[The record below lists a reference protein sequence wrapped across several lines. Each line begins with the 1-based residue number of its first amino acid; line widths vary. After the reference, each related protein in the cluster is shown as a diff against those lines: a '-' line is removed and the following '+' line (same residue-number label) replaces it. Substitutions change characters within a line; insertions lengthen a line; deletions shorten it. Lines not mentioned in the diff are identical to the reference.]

1 MFLLATKDLGV
12 IYCSPRLRRVIT
24 GDEPKEAPREI
35 LTYVHPDERADLVAA
50 IAAHSE
56 AIAPL
61 RLRIRLRDHLGAF
74 RAVEWRIRQS
84 GDELLC
90 EVHEQPPAG
99 LSATL
104 EEAEREIINLVVN
117 DAALEEILTRAC
129 SLFEEF
135 VPGALCS
142 VLLVNHTN
150 TALIPGA
157 APSLPKE
164 YMDALNGLEIGPNVG
179 CCGTAV
185 AEKKV
190 IITQDIETDPKW
202 AQFRALASPHGLRS
216 CWSTPL
222 LNLRRQ
228 AVGTFAVYHKEP
240 HLPPLTELHVAR
252 ELSSAVQIAIAWRI
266 DRKELLAA
274 QGRADDANAAKSAFL
289 AKMSHEL
296 RTPLNAIIGFSD
308 VLRSDASGRISEA
321 KRKEYFD
328 FINQSGTNLL
338 AMVDGLLDLSRIE
351 AGKAAMLEGSFALSA
366 LLHECLT
373 YLEAGGRNKIPQI
386 AISGVPEGL
395 MVAGDRLAIGRVFL
409 NILSNAVKHT
419 PESGTI
425 SVSACAGDGFTKL
438 VFCDTGKGI
447 PKEHLS
453 RLGQPYARVSSESS
467 LTDTGT
473 GLGLYISRS
482 IVEQHGGTLE
492 IESTVGVGT
501 TVTVMLP
508 AAGVAPHR
516 VA

>member
-1 MFLLATKDLGV
+1 M
-12 IYCSPRLRRVIT
+12 
-24 GDEPKEAPREI
+24 
-35 LTYVHPDERADLVAA
+35 
-50 IAAHSE
+50 
-56 AIAPL
+56 
-61 RLRIRLRDHLGAF
+61 
-74 RAVEWRIRQS
+74 
-84 GDELLC
+84 
-90 EVHEQPPAG
+90 
-99 LSATL
+99 
-104 EEAEREIINLVVN
+104 
-117 DAALEEILTRAC
+117 
-129 SLFEEF
+129 
-135 VPGALCS
+135 
-142 VLLVNHTN
+142 
-150 TALIPGA
+150 
-157 APSLPKE
+157 
-164 YMDALNGLEIGPNVG
+164 
-179 CCGTAV
+179 
-185 AEKKV
+185 
-190 IITQDIETDPKW
+190 
-202 AQFRALASPHGLRS
+202 
-216 CWSTPL
+216 
-222 LNLRRQ
+222 NLRRQ

-386 AISGVPEGL
+386 AIDGVPEGL

-409 NILSNAVKHT
+409 NILSNAVKQT

-438 VFCDTGKGI
+438 AFRDTGKGI

-467 LTDTGT
+467 LTDTDTGT

-508 AAGVAPHR
+508 AAGVAPHW

>member
-24 GDEPKEAPREI
+24 GDDAKEPPREI
-35 LTYVHPDERADLVAA
+35 LMCVHPDERADLVAA
-50 IAAHSE
+50 IASHSE
-56 AIAPL
+56 AVAPL
-61 RLRIRLRDHLGAF
+61 RLRVRLGDHLGAF

-90 EVHEQPPAG
+90 EIHEHPPSG

-129 SLFEEF
+129 TLFEEF

-142 VLLVNHTN
+142 VLLVNHSN
-150 TALIPGA
+150 TALITGA

-185 AEKKV
+185 AESRV
-190 IITQDIETDPKW
+190 IITQDIETDPRW
-202 AQFRALASPHGLRS
+202 AQFRALARPHGLRS

-228 AVGTFAVYHKEP
+228 PVGTFAVYHKEP
-240 HLPPLTELHVAR
+240 HLPPPTELHVAR
-252 ELSSAVQIAIAWRI
+252 ELSSAVQIAIAWQI

-274 QGRADDANAAKSAFL
+274 QSRADDANAAKSAFL

-308 VLRSDASGRISEA
+308 VLRTEDSGKISEG
-321 KRKEYFD
+321 KRKEYLD
-328 FINQSGTNLL
+328 FINQSGKNLL

-351 AGKAAMLEGSFALSA
+351 AGNAVMLEGSFELSA
-366 LLHECLT
+366 LLNECLT
-373 YLEAGGRNKIPQI
+373 YLEAGGGNKIPQI
-386 AISGVPEGL
+386 AIGAVPEGL
-395 MVAGDRLAIGRVFL
+395 MAAGDRLAIGRVCL

-425 SVSACAGDGFTKL
+425 SVSASAGDGVTKL
-438 VFCDTGKGI
+438 VFRDTGKGI

-453 RLGQPYARVSSESS
+453 RLGQPYVRVSGEKS

-482 IVEQHGGTLE
+482 IVEQHGGGIE

-501 TVTVMLP
+501 AVTVTLP
-508 AAGVAPHR
+508 ARDATGGP
-516 VA
+516 